1 MKIARDVTPVPL
13 RKEMEGSYLS
23 YAMSVI
29 VGRALPDVRDGL
41 KPVHRRVLYA
51 MSELSNSW
59 NKPYKK
65 SARIVGDVIGKY
77 HPHGETAVYDAIVR
91 MAQQFSMRHPLVDGQ
106 GNFGSLDGDR
116 PAAMRY
122 TEVRLARIAHEIMSD
137 LEKDTVDFAP
147 NYDESE
153 HEPMLLPTRFPNLL
167 VNGSTGIAVGMAT
180 DIPPHNLGEVISAT
194 LALIEDPTLDSDALM
209 EHVKGPDFPTA
220 AIINGSR
227 GIREAYRSGHGQIFI
242 RSRTHIEQL
251 KRIDREAIIVD
262 EVPYQTNKLEMIK
275 KIASLAHSRT
285 VEGIADL
292 RDESDKDGIRV
303 VIEVRRGENAE
314 ILRNQLFIKTQMQR
328 SYSINMV
335 ALIDGHPRQLGLVGI
350 LNAFIGHRR
359 EVITR
364 RTLFE
369 LKKNR
374 ARAHILE
381 GLAIALANLDPLIE
395 LIRAAPDAAT
405 ANQQLRFRGWE
416 PGFAAPLVERSQSE
430 QQPAAGA
437 LREGLYWLSAEQAQ
451 AILEMRLQ
459 RLTGLEREKIVEEYR
474 RILGDIEG
482 LETILRDPE
491 RMKAVMCEEL
501 EAVVAEFKEPRRTE
515 IRDDH
520 ENMTVEDLIEDEE
533 VVITLSETGYLKAQ
547 QISLHR
553 SQKRGGRGRTAASL
567 KEEDRVASLCT
578 ARRLDNVLFFTS
590 RGRVFSQKAHEI
602 PLAGR
607 ASRGRP
613 IINLLKLEEG
623 EDIAAMLAGSSI
635 REQQGHFLFAT
646 ARGHFKRTAI
656 KHFHNLNRAGLIA
669 IRLRPGDELVQVR
682 ISSDEE
688 GLVFLATRQGRAA
701 LFRQKGV
708 RSLSRPTSGVIGIR
722 MKADD
727 RVCDMLLPGPDD
739 QILTATERG
748 YGKRTPVSQYRLLLH
763 RGGRGVLDIRT
774 GERNGLVVGTLCVR
788 EDQELLLISKGGILV
803 RTAIASVRLTSRNTL
818 GVRLIRLG
826 EGDCLASMTAVDPDE
841 DGGME
846 QDGPDEDDRM
856 EQDEPVEDGGMEQD
870 EPVDAGLQAGAPGDE
885 GLPQQ
890 DEGEDP
896 HGGEEA
902 GD

>member
-1 MKIARDVTPVPL
+1 MKIAQDITPAPL
-13 RKEMEGSYLS
+13 RKEMESSYLS

-51 MSELSNSW
+51 MSELGNSW

-77 HPHGETAVYDAIVR
+77 HPHGESAVYDTIVR
-91 MAQQFSMRHPLVDGQ
+91 LAQKFSLRHPLIDGQ

-116 PAAMRY
+116 AAAMRY
-122 TEVRLARIAHEIMSD
+122 TEVRMARIAHEIMSD
-137 LEKDTVDFAP
+137 LDKDTVDFAP

-153 HEPMLLPTRFPNLL
+153 SEPMLLPTRFPNLL
-167 VNGSTGIAVGMAT
+167 VNGSDGIAVGMAT
-180 DIPPHNLGEVISAT
+180 NIPPHNLGEVIDAT
-194 LALIEDPTLDSDALM
+194 LALLDDPALGSDALM

-227 GIREAYRSGHGQIFI
+227 GIRDAYRSGRGRLYI

-251 KRIDREAIIVD
+251 QSVDREAIVVD
-262 EVPYQTNKLEMIK
+262 EIPYQTNKLELIK
-275 KIASLAHSRT
+275 KIADLARKRT
-285 VEGIADL
+285 LEGIADL

-303 VIEVRRGENAE
+303 VVEVRKGEDAE
-314 ILRNQLFIKTQMQR
+314 ILRNQLFARTRLQQ

-335 ALIDGHPRQLGLVGI
+335 ALIDGYPRQLNLVEI

-369 LKKNR
+369 LKKSR
-374 ARAHILE
+374 TRAHVLE

-405 ANQQLRFRGWE
+405 ASQQLRARGWE
-416 PGFAAPLVERSQSE
+416 PGFAASLVERSQSDRA
-430 QQPAAGA
+430 PVATGA
-437 LREGLYWLSAEQAQ
+437 MREGRYWLSAEQAQ

-459 RLTGLEREKIVEEYR
+459 RLTGLEREKIIEEYR
-474 RILGDIEG
+474 QILENIEG

-491 RMKAVMCEEL
+491 RMKAVMREEL
-501 EAVVAEFKEPRRTE
+501 EAVAAEFNEPRRTE

-533 VVITLSETGYLKAQ
+533 VVITLSDTGYLKAQ
-547 QISLHR
+547 PISLYR

-567 KEEDRVASLCT
+567 KEEDQVFDLCT

-590 RGRVFSQKAHEI
+590 KGRVFGQKAYQI
-602 PLAGR
+602 PLASR

-613 IINLLKLEEG
+613 IVNLLKLGEG
-623 EDIAAMLAGSSI
+623 ERIAAMLAGSSTK
-635 REQQGHFLFAT
+635 EQQGHFLFAT
-646 ARGHFKRTAI
+646 ARGYFKRTSI
-656 KHFHNLNRAGLIA
+656 ERFRNLNRAGLIA
-669 IRLRPGDELVQVR
+669 IRLRADDELVQVR
-682 ISSDEE
+682 TSLDEE
-688 GLVFLATRQGRAA
+688 GLVFLTTRQGRSA
-701 LFRQKGV
+701 LFHQKAA
-708 RSLSRPTSGVIGIR
+708 RPLSRATSGVIGIR

-727 RVCDMLLPGPDD
+727 RVCDLLLPGPDD
-739 QILTATERG
+739 EILTATERG
-748 YGKRTPVSQYRLLLH
+748 YGKRTPIKQYRLLRH

-774 GERNGLVVGTLCVR
+774 GERNGPVVAALCVH
-788 EDQELLLISKGGILV
+788 EDQDLILISKGGILM
-803 RTAIASVRLTSRNTL
+803 RTAVASVRRTGRNTG

-826 EGDCLASMTAVDPDE
+826 ADDCLARMAVLDPSE
-841 DGGME
+841 AEEIEEREME
-846 QDGPDEDDRM
+846 QGHPAEAA
-856 EQDEPVEDGGMEQD
+856 
-870 EPVDAGLQAGAPGDE
+870 AGLQAEAPAAE
-885 GLPQQ
+885 GPPQ
-890 DEGEDP
+890 GSEDDHP
-896 HGGEEA
+896 AGGEKAE
-902 GD
+902 D